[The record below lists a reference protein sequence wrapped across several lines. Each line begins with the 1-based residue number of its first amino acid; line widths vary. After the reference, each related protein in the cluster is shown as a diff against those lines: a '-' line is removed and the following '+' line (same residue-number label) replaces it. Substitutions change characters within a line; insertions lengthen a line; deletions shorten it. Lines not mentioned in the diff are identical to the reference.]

1 MNDEI
6 RNIFGDDIANS
17 TIEHIVKCLD
27 KMNLTPEQIA
37 EYIGKVSETTR
48 ALIHIKALLDGNE
61 ELADKISKAI
71 EFIKLKRIDEFKKT
85 VANGTHED
93 FLSNMPWTDKCS
105 LRRDMGLFRI
115 GLPGE
120 KPLTEEEQRYCEII
134 NNSIQKDIEKEALSQ
149 GFDSVEDWKIDN
161 AKHRMGIET
170 QTGMN
175 ILLYEKDDYKR

>member
-149 GFDSVEDWKIDN
+149 GFDSVSIP
-161 AKHRMGIET
+161 
-170 QTGMN
+170 
-175 ILLYEKDDYKR
+175 ILCIALSAL